1 MWTGQD
7 IFQDVM
13 DTQTRSPPQ
22 RFNLATP
29 PCILVVGGGDTWL
42 CPPFVACLSKTF
54 LSLIILFIQ
63 DLSPFYNLVQS
74 DFSSLRVFSVRK
86 KMHQIM
92 KTHWARFEITS
103 LGGVFMWTNSTA
115 VFSECLLL
123 TNFTLLT
130 GEIHFW
136 WYGPSYMY
144 TVTCQPSNRK

>member
-1 MWTGQD
+1 
-7 IFQDVM
+7 M
-13 DTQTRSPPQ
+13 DTQTRSPQ
-22 RFNLATP
+22 RFNLARP
-29 PCILVVGGGDTWL
+29 PCILVVGGGYVVVS
-42 CPPFVACLSKTF
+42 PRLSHVSL

-63 DLSPFYNLVQS
+63 DLSPFDNLVQS

-144 TVTCQPSNRK
+144 TVTCQQSNRI